1 MKTKI
6 LIAIVIALG
15 IFLIWYLTPRQ
26 YTATLDGVY
35 YQLDKE
41 EVIENVKLHFE
52 GKLQNRMNGK
62 KNFNGVIN
70 FEGMKIPHLPQ
81 YRTELILQ
89 YQGDNFSTIFSGFR
103 VIDEKGRVVPDIYT
117 YGGIYINDDFTQFT
131 ITVFID
137 GDSQTWSS
145 SDGLMITAPAKD
157 RVEASNLSRKLMSRL
172 GITLNN

>member
-52 GKLQNRMNGK
+52 GKLQN
-62 KNFNGVIN
+62 V
-70 FEGMKIPHLPQ
+70 
-81 YRTELILQ
+81 
-89 YQGDNFSTIFSGFR
+89 
-103 VIDEKGRVVPDIYT
+103 
-117 YGGIYINDDFTQFT
+117 
-131 ITVFID
+131 
-137 GDSQTWSS
+137 
-145 SDGLMITAPAKD
+145 
-157 RVEASNLSRKLMSRL
+157 
-172 GITLNN
+172 